1 MCKMLIKHF
10 MAGLF
15 LALTLAGQS
24 SAQSPGSKPPVADE
38 SGSPETQASIL
49 SDAERVAKAEERV
62 EAMRAKLVDIQM
74 HELDLQARLDDLEFR
89 LSPDSIQRALAFVG
103 SVRPMDEMREA
114 LRVRLESERAR
125 VNKRLEL
132 LASSRER
139 LEAAISR
146 AEAELERLRER
157 LRIP

>member
-1 MCKMLIKHF
+1 MSKMLIRHF
-10 MAGLF
+10 LAGLF
-15 LALTLAGQS
+15 LALTLAGQGF
-24 SAQSPGSKPPVADE
+24 AQSPGGKPPDTSE
-38 SGSPETQASIL
+38 SGSQETQASSLI
-49 SDAERVAKAEERV
+49 DAERVAKAEERI
-62 EAMRAKLVDIQM
+62 EAMRTKLVEIQM
-74 HELDLQARLDDLEFR
+74 QELDLQARLDDLEFR

-125 VNKRLEL
+125 VNRRLEL

-146 AEAELERLRER
+146 AEDELERLRER
-157 LRIP
+157 LRMP

>member
-15 LALTLAGQS
+15 LALTVAGQS
-24 SAQSPGSKPPVADE
+24 SAQSPEAQS
-38 SGSPETQASIL
+38 SSL

-114 LRVRLESERAR
+114 LRVRLESEKAR

-146 AEAELERLRER
+146 AESEIERLRER
-157 LRIP
+157 LKIPD